1 MIPTQIK
8 TAPQSRQAKGAR
20 AAQDF
25 LTVSTIRDGV
35 IVLRGGGLRSILM
48 ASSLNFALKSAEEQE
63 AIIFQYQNFLNS
75 LDFSVQF
82 VIQSRK
88 LNIVPYLESL
98 KTRSRE
104 ETNELLKIQIDEY
117 IEFIRS
123 FVELSNIVSKTFYV
137 VVPFDPV
144 AISIQNVIGG
154 AGAVAEKVLSLFQKK
169 ETKETGEAEDLFQE
183 HKNQLQQRVEQVSLG
198 LVRLGVRTVE
208 LNTEE
213 IIELLYGLYNQGET
227 EKKEFATE

>member
-1 MIPTQIK
+1 MVQ
-8 TAPQSRQAKGAR
+8 AAQSKQAKGAR

-25 LTVSTIRDGV
+25 LTISTLRDGV
-35 IVLRGGGLRSILM
+35 IILKGGGLRAILM

-82 VIQSRK
+82 AIQSRK

-98 KTRSRE
+98 KTRARE
-104 ETNELLKIQIDEY
+104 ETNDLLKIQIDEY
-117 IEFIRS
+117 IEFVRS
-123 FVELSNIVSKTFYV
+123 FVELSNVVSKTFYV
-137 VVPFDPV
+137 VVPFDPMV
-144 AISIQNVIGG
+144 LSLPSAIGG
-154 AGAVAEKVLSLFQKK
+154 IGGVAEKILSSFQKK
-169 ETKETGEAEDLFQE
+169 ETKETGGAENLFEE
-183 HKNQLQQRVEQVSLG
+183 HKNQLQQRVDHVSLG

-213 IIELLYGLYNQGET
+213 IIELLYGLYNQEER
-227 EKKEFATE
+227 EKKELTDLA

>member
-1 MIPTQIK
+1 MPQASPTQSK
-8 TAPQSRQAKGAR
+8 QAKGAR

-35 IVLRGGGLRSILM
+35 IILKGGGLRSILM

-88 LNIVPYLESL
+88 LNIIPYLESL
-98 KTRSRE
+98 KTRARE

-117 IEFIRS
+117 IEFVRS

-137 VVPFDPV
+137 IVPFDPM
-144 AISIQNVIGG
+144 AISLPSIVEGVGG
-154 AGAVAEKVLSLFQKK
+154 VAEKVLSMFQKK
-169 ETKETGEAEDLFQE
+169 ETKETGGEEDLFQE
-183 HKNQLQQRVEQVSLG
+183 HKNQLQQRVDQVSLG

-227 EKKEFATE
+227 EKKELINE